1 MIIRIREGMG
11 SEHGLII
18 RGLIILIRGMVFMG
32 GGRGGRVVMV
42 RRGVS

>member
-32 GGRGGRVVMV
+32 GEGGRVVMV